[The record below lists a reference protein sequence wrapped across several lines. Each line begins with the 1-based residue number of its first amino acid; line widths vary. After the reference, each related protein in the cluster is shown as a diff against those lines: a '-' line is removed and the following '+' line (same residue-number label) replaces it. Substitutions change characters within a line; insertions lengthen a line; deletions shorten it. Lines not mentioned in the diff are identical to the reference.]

1 MRLLRFSK
9 HTLIGILLGLLL
21 TPGLVTPPPA
31 QAQWLTFDHP
41 NFLLKVQDMAQ
52 QLDRWMKTIQHYTD
66 MYDKAVKQVTSLGGI
81 LTTVD
86 KQLARNKDLV
96 ASIAEI
102 GKTVRQIYQLK
113 RQIENM
119 VQCRIRAVKSLDSRL
134 RAGIFDPQQ
143 DLQDL
148 EEYLTNSIGRTS
160 QDTVANAERLANA
173 DNEFERMRYE
183 LQLAYGRLA
192 EAEAALK
199 QFEKMVDAELAKPEN
214 ERYNLGVL
222 QSQIGTVKTQIELIK
237 TQINDLTAKL
247 AAKMQSF
254 GIQLTIRSDY
264 GQMVHNTTKA
274 WESTIPVRQDILKKI
289 DDEFAQ
295 DEGIDNDPADGP

>member
-1 MRLLRFSK
+1 MRSLRFSK

-52 QLDRWMKTIQHYTD
+52 QLDRWMKTVQHYTD

-173 DNEFERMRYE
+173 DNEFERM
-183 LQLAYGRLA
+183 
-192 EAEAALK
+192 
-199 QFEKMVDAELAKPEN
+199 VDAELAKPEN

-237 TQINDLTAKL
+237 AQINDLTAKL